1 MPEQRKTMKLNYK
14 WLWLIV
20 LSAMAYTFTALAQTN
35 LPPVTDPA
43 TPAPLPTT
51 LLNYWE
57 LAIAG
62 ITPLIVS
69 GIWWLA
75 PKIPSVVI
83 PLTTPFVGIGLGLLM
98 NWLGK
103 ANLSWVDMGTA
114 GALAVFVRET
124 VNQAITKRLQTPPA
138 K

>member
-1 MPEQRKTMKLNYK
+1 MKINYK
-14 WLWLIV
+14 WLWLIALGAIV
-20 LSAMAYTFTALAQTN
+20 YTFSALAQTN
-35 LPPVTDPA
+35 APTVPDAT

-62 ITPLIVS
+62 LTPLIVT
-69 GIWWLA
+69 GIWKLV
-75 PKIPSVVI
+75 PKIPSAVI
-83 PLTTPFVGIGLGLLM
+83 PLTTPVIGILLGLLM

-114 GALAVFVRET
+114 GALAVFVREA
-124 VNQAITKRLQTPPA
+124 VNQAITKRLTTPPTTPTA
-138 K
+138 